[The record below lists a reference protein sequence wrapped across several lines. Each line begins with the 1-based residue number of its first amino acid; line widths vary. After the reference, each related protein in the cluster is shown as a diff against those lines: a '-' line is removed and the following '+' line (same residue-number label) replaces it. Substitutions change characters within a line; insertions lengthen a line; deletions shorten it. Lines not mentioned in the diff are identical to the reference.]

1 MIFHP
6 QLGLEKNHLD
16 LFESYKH
23 GPIQRD
29 EAVFLFGMVRV
40 IRPST
45 IVEFG
50 LQTGLSAYNF
60 CLAKDEDCFYFGL
73 DKEQFCVDSA
83 SKLCKNLKNC
93 FFIKDDCVNFNS
105 EMIQG
110 RFIDLFFLD
119 CSHIFELNKKCL
131 QKVIP
136 LLSKNGIVIIHDTG
150 YYTTEGFEKSPES
163 YRKKNEK
170 LGDNIRKSG
179 KVAVIKSE
187 QKTVNWFMD
196 EYAEFSVMHFHS
208 DKVMRNGMTLMQ
220 KTSKLD

>member
-1 MIFHP
+1 M
-6 QLGLEKNHLD
+6 
-16 LFESYKH
+16 
-23 GPIQRD
+23 
-29 EAVFLFGMVRV
+29 
-40 IRPST
+40 
-45 IVEFG
+45 
-50 LQTGLSAYNF
+50 
-60 CLAKDEDCFYFGL
+60 
-73 DKEQFCVDSA
+73 
-83 SKLCKNLKNC
+83 
-93 FFIKDDCVNFNS
+93 
-105 EMIQG
+105 
-110 RFIDLFFLD
+110 
-119 CSHIFELNKKCL
+119 

-150 YYTTEGFEKSPES
+150 YYTKEGFEKSPES